1 MNKIFYT
8 LGTSVELHTENE
20 VQLGTVF
27 LKVTRFS
34 YICMNLYIIEWN
46 VLILLLCIYRD
57 FILSDNWLV
66 HQEYFVWQQAVQCSP
81 LFQFTVSSTLLSW
94 MNCT

>member
-1 MNKIFYT
+1 MNKILYT

-34 YICMNLYIIEWN
+34 YICMNLYEF
-46 VLILLLCIYRD
+46 IYYRMKHTHTTPLYIQGLYL
-57 FILSDNWLV
+57 FDN
-66 HQEYFVWQQAVQCSP
+66 
-81 LFQFTVSSTLLSW
+81 
-94 MNCT
+94 